1 LSDLSEVPIPA
12 DELERLLQNAGRAV
26 LVGGQALAFWIAFYA
41 VQIEDVPGAIVTKDA
56 DFLGSREDAHRFS
69 IVIGG
74 TLEYP
79 KTMSILAG
87 VVRKK
92 ISATEEFEVDVL
104 RTLNGLSAA
113 EVQKHAKKIVDST
126 NGAQYLVM
134 SPIDCLISRLENL
147 RTIAEKQTEEGVWQ
161 ARVAVRVV
169 RACISE
175 LLKNGQEREAIRSA
189 TEILRAAT
197 HAMGVSAFRKYG
209 IDVLESVPLER
220 YQTKSFIE
228 QQWRRSVSRVKEVR
242 SVGASHAVQ
251 ARNS

>member
-41 VQIEDVPGAIVTKDA
+41 VQIDDVPGAIVTKDA
-56 DFLGSREDAHRFS
+56 DFLGGREDAHRFS

-79 KTMSILAG
+79 ENMSLLAG

-104 RTLNGLSAA
+104 RTLNGLSATD
-113 EVQKHAKKIVDST
+113 VRKHAKEIADST
-126 NGAQYLVM
+126 SGARYLVM

-147 RTIAEKQTEEGVWQ
+147 RSIAQKQTEEGVRQ
-161 ARVAVRVV
+161 AQVAVRAA
-169 RACISE
+169 RACINE
-175 LLKNGQEREAIRSA
+175 LLKNGQERQAIRSA

-197 HAMGVSAFRKYG
+197 HAMGMNAFRKYG
-209 IDVLESVPLER
+209 IDVLESVPIEG
-220 YQTKSFIE
+220 YKTKSFIE
-228 QQWRRSVSRVKEVR
+228 QQWRRSVSRVEELR
-242 SVGASHAVQ
+242 SAGASST
-251 ARNS
+251 ARAR